1 MGASL
6 SYFYMGVEAP
16 RHISS
21 MASHIVTRRC
31 AGEILPYSWQE
42 ARQQR
47 REDSRFA
54 FATMPRGVGDA
65 KERGYAVRRYPRS
78 FGSWA

>member
-1 MGASL
+1 
-6 SYFYMGVEAP
+6 
-16 RHISS
+16 

-31 AGEILPYSWQE
+31 AGEVGKG

-54 FATMPRGVGDA
+54 FATMPRGAGGDA

-78 FGSWA
+78 FGCWA

>member
-1 MGASL
+1 
-6 SYFYMGVEAP
+6 
-16 RHISS
+16 

-31 AGEILPYSWQE
+31 AGEVGKG

-54 FATMPRGVGDA
+54 FATMPRGAGGMQKSVDMRLGAIHALLAVGL
-65 KERGYAVRRYPRS
+65 RLV
-78 FGSWA
+78 